1 MGGPIIDSTPGRIVA
16 LANDQRQVAVYGFG
30 DFAEAGGLMSYSFS
44 LIEQHRAAAG
54 YIDKIFKGAKAA
66 ALPVEQPT
74 RFELVL
80 NLRTAKAQ
88 GVSFPPA
95 VLQRADRVIE

>member
-1 MGGPIIDSTPGRIVA
+1 MA
-16 LANDQRQVAVYGFG
+16 LAKGQHQAAVYGLP

-44 LIEQHRAAAG
+44 LIEQYGAAATF
-54 YIDKIFKGAKAA
+54 IDKILGGANPA

-80 NLRTAKAQ
+80 NLSTAKAQ
-88 GVSFPPA
+88 GISFPSA
-95 VLQRADRVIE
+95 LLLRADRVIE

>member
-1 MGGPIIDSTPGRIVA
+1 MFTERERVVA
-16 LANDQRQVAVYGFG
+16 LANDQRQAAVYGLT

-44 LIEQHRAAAG
+44 LIEQHRAAAS
-54 YIDKIFKGAKAA
+54 YVDKILKGAKPA

-88 GVSFPPA
+88 GISFPPA
-95 VLQRADRVIE
+95 LLQHADRVIE